1 MNLDDADMEDWWDRF
16 RVHPKFGD
24 GFKFCYESY
33 REDPIDEWGNRLFQ
47 NASVSPV
54 KHLRTL
60 AQATGVEISAI
71 QLTSFMIQEFLEKN
85 DVKKDFTEIQGFS
98 NFLLQGILKKLHDLA
113 DEQGIL
119 PPPEMD
125 EEEDNDDDDE

>member
-1 MNLDDADMEDWWDRF
+1 MDAKFEILLLDDEPIVCDR
-16 RVHPKFGD
+16 
-24 GFKFCYESY
+24 
-33 REDPIDEWGNRLFQ
+33 L
-47 NASVSPV
+47 
-54 KHLRTL
+54 
-60 AQATGVEISAI
+60 
-71 QLTSFMIQEFLEKN
+71 QEFLEKN

-125 EEEDNDDDDE
+125 EEKDNDDDNE